1 MKKRNSGF
9 TLVELMVV
17 VLVVGLVVLVTTQIP
32 LFSLSSWRKGA
43 ERLRMQQDAHY
54 AMLRMQRKLRPA
66 SFTGEVSFT
75 DYVEGEDYYRKLGIG
90 DVLFYVDKDSQSDS
104 FNDLVQESGGE
115 KEQVVK
121 GDSGTTFQVTSS
133 NANLVTMTF
142 TLVRENVQ
150 TILKTAVKPRIN
162 GQ

>member
-1 MKKRNSGF
+1 MKNRNSGF

-43 ERLRMQQDAHY
+43 DRLRMQRDADY
-54 AMLRMQRKLRPA
+54 AMLRIQRKLRSA
-66 SFTGEVSFT
+66 SFTEDPVVSL
-75 DYVEGEDYYRKLGIG
+75 DEYVEEEGYYRKLGIG
-90 DVLFYVDKDSQSDS
+90 DVSFYVDRDSQSDS

-115 KEQVVK
+115 KEQVVE
-121 GDSGTTFQVTSS
+121 GDSGTTFQVASS

-142 TLVRENVQ
+142 ALVRENVQ
-150 TILKTAVKPRIN
+150 TILRTSVKPRN
-162 GQ
+162 